1 MSDPPGPDSSQPVS
15 LPPDILRQLHV
26 ARLVF
31 ACTTAVFI
39 WDVLHN
45 LVDDYH
51 LFFKHKFR
59 VSAAAYLGSRTAS
72 LAYVLGFTL
81 FSTYPLAN
89 CRAAM
94 VVFNSFYSLSAGCT
108 SLLFFFRVRAIYGG
122 QRIISWIF
130 AFLWI
135 CVVGAAILVP
145 IYSYAA
151 SVGSVCIV
159 TKIPSIVGA
168 AATALTVHDTSVF
181 VAISYRLL
189 ANSHREHT
197 PTEMMRALFR
207 GANLHTF
214 STALFRDG
222 QMYYMITILSNILTI
237 SLVYA
242 PSVSPIY
249 HGVMGIPNVTLT
261 SIMACRVYRNAK
273 LHYVHVPHLSLPT
286 LSPSRENSA
295 VIVP

>member
-1 MSDPPGPDSSQPVS
+1 
-15 LPPDILRQLHV
+15 
-26 ARLVF
+26 
-31 ACTTAVFI
+31 
-39 WDVLHN
+39 
-45 LVDDYH
+45 
-51 LFFKHKFR
+51 
-59 VSAAAYLGSRTAS
+59 
-72 LAYVLGFTL
+72 
-81 FSTYPLAN
+81 
-89 CRAAM
+89 M
-94 VVFNSFYSLSAGCT
+94 VVFNSFYPLSAGCT

-197 PTEMMRALFR
+197 PKQMIRALFR

-222 QMYYMITILSNILTI
+222 QMYYMYVRLLDLLHQSAIQSFVGLRSSAI
-237 SLVYA
+237 S
-242 PSVSPIY
+242 
-249 HGVMGIPNVTLT
+249 
-261 SIMACRVYRNAK
+261 
-273 LHYVHVPHLSLPT
+273 
-286 LSPSRENSA
+286 
-295 VIVP
+295 